1 MKPLLISTLLVFS
14 AFFANASF
22 PPTRIIEILNSGDGK
37 TAQTAY
43 EVFSIEEEYQ
53 LLDYLKSNPS
63 IQMLSIIEG
72 QTFDVFLVND
82 TNVFFKLVSKPKV
95 QSV

>member
-1 MKPLLISTLLVFS
+1 MKTLLVSTLLVFS
-14 AFFANASF
+14 ASFANASF

-37 TAQTAY
+37 TAQTAF
-43 EVFSIEEEYQ
+43 EVYSIEEEYQ
-53 LLDYLKSNPS
+53 LFDYLKSNPS
-63 IQMLSIIEG
+63 LQMLSIIEG

-82 TNVFFKLVSKPKV
+82 TSVFFKLVSKPKV

>member
-1 MKPLLISTLLVFS
+1 MKTLLISTLLVFS

-82 TNVFFKLVSKPKV
+82 TNVFFKLVSKPKI

>member
-1 MKPLLISTLLVFS
+1 MKTLLISTLLVFS